1 MIHTNHISTTPASTS
16 DFSSAI
22 DRGTVPRAESDEKS
36 EVLAGVVEIMLT
48 VNYSHSGEV
57 LRLLG
62 TSPRGGRNGTNA
74 RAPTCLL
81 WRTEAE
87 NFGGSWTTLQA
98 EVDQAVNMRNV
109 SEPQPAIFVY
119 DSQPTRTL
127 SAPSCAI
134 V

>member
-62 TSPRGGRNGTNA
+62 TSPWEGFKGEGKGG
-74 RAPTCLL
+74 L
-81 WRTEAE
+81 
-87 NFGGSWTTLQA
+87 SSKS
-98 EVDQAVNMRNV
+98 
-109 SEPQPAIFVY
+109 SECDILFCF
-119 DSQPTRTL
+119 T
-127 SAPSCAI
+127 I
-134 V
+134 G

>member
-22 DRGTVPRAESDEKS
+22 DRGTVPRAKSEEKS

-62 TSPRGGRNGTNA
+62 TSPQGLLRLGPSIGR
-74 RAPTCLL
+74 
-81 WRTEAE
+81 
-87 NFGGSWTTLQA
+87 
-98 EVDQAVNMRNV
+98 V
-109 SEPQPAIFVY
+109 SILCKS
-119 DSQPTRTL
+119 D
-127 SAPSCAI
+127 
-134 V
+134 

>member
-22 DRGTVPRAESDEKS
+22 DRGTVPRAKSEEKS

-62 TSPRGGRNGTNA
+62 TSPSVATV
-74 RAPTCLL
+74 THH
-81 WRTEAE
+81 
-87 NFGGSWTTLQA
+87 
-98 EVDQAVNMRNV
+98 
-109 SEPQPAIFVY
+109 
-119 DSQPTRTL
+119 DS
-127 SAPSCAI
+127 PSGHGL
-134 V
+134 

>member
-22 DRGTVPRAESDEKS
+22 DRGTVPRAKSEEKS

-62 TSPRGGRNGTNA
+62 TSPHVACGCGHVST
-74 RAPTCLL
+74 L
-81 WRTEAE
+81 TEAE
-87 NFGGSWTTLQA
+87 KQPRKRA
-98 EVDQAVNMRNV
+98 EIDDIR
-109 SEPQPAIFVY
+109 S
-119 DSQPTRTL
+119 
-127 SAPSCAI
+127 
-134 V
+134 

>member
-22 DRGTVPRAESDEKS
+22 DRGTVPRAKSEEKS

-62 TSPRGGRNGTNA
+62 TSPHSRVAAAVGRKGWV
-74 RAPTCLL
+74 RSGHTCLTAL
-81 WRTEAE
+81 
-87 NFGGSWTTLQA
+87 
-98 EVDQAVNMRNV
+98 EVVEEV
-109 SEPQPAIFVY
+109 VHLP
-119 DSQPTRTL
+119 SQHEFAL
-127 SAPSCAI
+127 G
-134 V
+134 

>member
-22 DRGTVPRAESDEKS
+22 DRGTVPRAKSDEKS

-62 TSPRGGRNGTNA
+62 TSPSGETAQPQGLA
-74 RAPTCLL
+74 SWAVAPLFIYGLGATY
-81 WRTEAE
+81 
-87 NFGGSWTTLQA
+87 G
-98 EVDQAVNMRNV
+98 
-109 SEPQPAIFVY
+109 
-119 DSQPTRTL
+119 
-127 SAPSCAI
+127 
-134 V
+134 

>member
-22 DRGTVPRAESDEKS
+22 DRGTVPRAKSEEKS

-62 TSPRGGRNGTNA
+62 TSPYGVTRRYA
-74 RAPTCLL
+74 Y
-81 WRTEAE
+81 
-87 NFGGSWTTLQA
+87 GSHG
-98 EVDQAVNMRNV
+98 EVRRPGV
-109 SEPQPAIFVY
+109 EPAIGAKPLTSARQSWVPPALRRAVVAAR
-119 DSQPTRTL
+119 DNPRSLHRVTRRWHAA
-127 SAPSCAI
+127 SEHS
-134 V
+134 

>member
-62 TSPRGGRNGTNA
+62 TSPRDTITKQSLNA
-74 RAPTCLL
+74 ALST
-81 WRTEAE
+81 
-87 NFGGSWTTLQA
+87 
-98 EVDQAVNMRNV
+98 VKD
-109 SEPQPAIFVY
+109 SESSRSGDLRVLCYRVRGIRY
-119 DSQPTRTL
+119 R
-127 SAPSCAI
+127 
-134 V
+134 

>member
-22 DRGTVPRAESDEKS
+22 DRGTVPRAKSEEKS

-62 TSPRGGRNGTNA
+62 TSP
-74 RAPTCLL
+74 
-81 WRTEAE
+81 
-87 NFGGSWTTLQA
+87 QA
-98 EVDQAVNMRNV
+98 FIYIEDQAGLARKCCVRMK
-109 SEPQPAIFVY
+109 
-119 DSQPTRTL
+119 
-127 SAPSCAI
+127 
-134 V
+134 

>member
-62 TSPRGGRNGTNA
+62 TSPSGRGDFLGA
-74 RAPTCLL
+74 LL
-81 WRTEAE
+81 
-87 NFGGSWTTLQA
+87 
-98 EVDQAVNMRNV
+98 
-109 SEPQPAIFVY
+109 
-119 DSQPTRTL
+119 
-127 SAPSCAI
+127 
-134 V
+134 